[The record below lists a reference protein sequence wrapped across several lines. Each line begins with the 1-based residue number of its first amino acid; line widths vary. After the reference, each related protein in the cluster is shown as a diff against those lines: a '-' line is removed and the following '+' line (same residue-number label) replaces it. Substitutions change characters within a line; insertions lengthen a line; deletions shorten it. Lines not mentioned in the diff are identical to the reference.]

1 LLVLQGELVDDAD
14 EGGDVG
20 AELGEFLVLGG
31 DPLHQ
36 LGDGGAEAR
45 LVTVVDTA
53 FLDSVEQA
61 GPSSAM
67 LPVEDAAARMKPRAS
82 RNGRL
87 RNGCLPA
94 PHSVVRRLKSRLT
107 TWMNRRKL

>member
-1 LLVLQGELVDDAD
+1 MLFRSVAELLVLQGELVDDAD

-20 AELGEFLVLGG
+20 AELDEFLVLGG

-45 LVTVVDTA
+45 FVAVVDTA

-61 GPSSAM
+61 GPPSAM

-87 RNGCLPA
+87 WTAWASC
-94 PHSVVRRLKSRLT
+94 SVVGLPILEERI
-107 TWMNRRKL
+107 